1 MHRVNEYIETNRRH
15 WDELVPLHVRSGFYD
30 VDAFKTGQSTL
41 TRLEREEVGDV
52 RGKTLLHLQCHFG
65 LDTLSWAREGAIVT
79 GVDFSPEAVRVAR
92 ELSGELAIE
101 ARFVESDVAGL
112 PDALSGEFDI
122 VFTSL
127 GVVSW
132 LPDLQ
137 RWAAVIAHFL
147 KPGGT
152 FYMLEF
158 HPVQQALEITE
169 DNPTVDELRFRWPY
183 FATAEPLRFDDGGS
197 YAEPSALLHNRTT
210 YIYQHSLSE
219 IVTSLLD
226 AGLALEFLHEF
237 PFSRMQHFPFM
248 EKRDDGFW
256 HVTKEGVSAPL
267 MFSLRAHKP
276 G

>member
-1 MHRVNEYIETNRRH
+1 MHRVNEYVETNRRH
-15 WDELVPLHVRSGFYD
+15 WDELVPLHVKSGFYD
-30 VDAFKTGQSTL
+30 VDGFKAGRSTL
-41 TRLEREEVGDV
+41 TRLEREEVGKV
-52 RGKTLLHLQCHFG
+52 GGKTLLHLQCHFG

-92 ELSGELAIE
+92 ELAGELGIE
-101 ARFVESDVAGL
+101 ARFVESDVARL

-137 RWAAVIAHFL
+137 AWAAVIAHFL
-147 KPGGT
+147 KPGGA
-152 FYMLEF
+152 FYILEF
-158 HPVQQALEITE
+158 HPVQHALEITE
-169 DNPTVDELRFRWPY
+169 DNPDVDELRFRWPY
-183 FATAEPLRFDDGGS
+183 FATGEPLRFDDEGS
-197 YAEPSALLHNRTT
+197 YADRSAQLTNHTN
-210 YIYQHSLSE
+210 YIFPHSLGE
-219 IVTSLLD
+219 VVTSLAG
-226 AGLALEFLHEF
+226 AGLRLEFLNEY

-256 HVTKEGVSAPL
+256 HVMKEGVSAPL
-267 MFSLRAHKP
+267 MFSLRARKP